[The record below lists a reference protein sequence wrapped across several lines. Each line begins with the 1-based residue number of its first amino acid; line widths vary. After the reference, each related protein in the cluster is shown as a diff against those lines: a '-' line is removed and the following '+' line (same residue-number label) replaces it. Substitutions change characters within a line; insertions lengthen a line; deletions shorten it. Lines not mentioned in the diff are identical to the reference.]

1 VDKISEQVMKTYL
14 AAQSLMVYRNIKGDK
29 IFAEFNRILES
40 LISEKVPINTI
51 GLFHNFVGML
61 IDKAETSEEDIVFG
75 LWKDHVLD
83 LILTD
88 ENPFSLRCEAAGFK
102 EIETLLI
109 ETVRRDMAFLKVIT
123 DLDISVLIDALN
135 DKLDP
140 LKISHIPL
148 AVTYRKTGNYPFPN
162 SYYEEKRRLKAV
174 INSAEAWGDHIEDLA
189 MFYKNNGCGDFG
201 RFWAFKWVT
210 DEFGGKLA
218 GISEPD
224 PIRLN
229 DLIGYEDQKRQVI
242 ENTQQFVKGCS
253 ANNILLYGD
262 RGTGK
267 SSTVKSLVNEFGQDG
282 LRIVE
287 VSKYQLVDLQE
298 IISQLRTRPQRF
310 IVFIDDLSFEEHET
324 EYKYF
329 KAILEGSV
337 ESTPRNVLIYATSNR
352 RHLIRE
358 YFNDRDTGEV
368 HNTDTVQEK
377 LSLSDRFG
385 ITVMYPSPDQQKYLE
400 IVEGLAKQ
408 RGINMDKSRLK
419 ELALKWELWQN
430 QRSGRTAVQFINDLA
445 GKFKSQ

>member
-1 VDKISEQVMKTYL
+1 
-14 AAQSLMVYRNIKGDK
+14 
-29 IFAEFNRILES
+29 
-40 LISEKVPINTI
+40 
-51 GLFHNFVGML
+51 
-61 IDKAETSEEDIVFG
+61 
-75 LWKDHVLD
+75 
-83 LILTD
+83 
-88 ENPFSLRCEAAGFK
+88 
-102 EIETLLI
+102 
-109 ETVRRDMAFLKVIT
+109 
-123 DLDISVLIDALN
+123 VLINALN
-135 DKLDP
+135 NKLDP
-140 LKISHIPL
+140 LKISHTPK
-148 AVTYRKTGNYPFPN
+148 TGRYRKTDNCPFPN
-162 SYYEEKRRLKAV
+162 SYYKEKHRLKAV
-174 INSAEAWGDHIEDLA
+174 IGKSEDWSENIEELA
-189 MFYKNNGCGDFG
+189 MFYKKNGCGDFG